1 MKNFLTSFGRIFWGP
16 KASKNGEICYVLD
29 IYLIFIHV
37 DAFRVEK
44 VDELAHN
51 TIFTGSPSLE
61 NFGLKNTISF

>member
-1 MKNFLTSFGRIFWGP
+1 MYW
-16 KASKNGEICYVLD
+16 
-29 IYLIFIHV
+29 IFIL
-37 DAFRVEK
+37 FLSMLMLLEWKK